1 MAIRR
6 KQDEPASDA
15 VGRLDPDRW
24 SSFDLYA
31 QPLKF
36 DETLSAALLQCRH
49 ASTIPVGPLDQHEPL
64 ACCKAKADMSIIS
77 VSRCARATTPQGR
90 SATRI
95 ESATPDDWRAL
106 WALEAAAFAG
116 DRISARSWRALLA
129 SPSATIIV
137 ARDSS
142 AGASRIAGAA
152 VILQRA
158 NTSVARLY
166 SIAVAPHAR
175 GRGVSAALLE
185 EAAQRMRDAGAAV
198 LRLETR
204 VDNVPAQHL
213 FSRSGFVERGRRPA
227 YYEDG
232 EDALLYQK
240 SLWSLGAA
248 GRDAALDAPYY
259 GQTLDFTC
267 GPCALLMAM
276 AALDANTVLER
287 AEEIRIWREATT
299 VFMAAGHGGCGPHGL
314 ALAAER
320 RGFRATVYAPAGKAM
335 FVESVRDVRKKEVIE
350 LVEADFRSALAATQ
364 AIVVAAS
371 MSAAQLVDHLHQG
384 RVPIVLISLWRLHGE
399 KGPHWVVVT
408 GFDGHVFRILDPM
421 VAPTTGDPPMTITV
435 DEFHRITRYGR
446 RRQTAAVVLG
456 KEY

>member
-1 MAIRR
+1 M
-6 KQDEPASDA
+6 
-15 VGRLDPDRW
+15 
-24 SSFDLYA
+24 
-31 QPLKF
+31 
-36 DETLSAALLQCRH
+36 LLESVH
-49 ASTIPVGPLDQHEPL
+49 ASTIRVRPLDQPEPL
-64 ACCKAKADMSIIS
+64 ACCKAKADMSVIS
-77 VSRCARATTPQGR
+77 VSRHQRPTTRQNPG
-90 SATRI
+90 STRI
-95 ESATPDDWRAL
+95 EPAASEDWQAL
-106 WALEAAAFAG
+106 SDLEAAAFAG

-129 SPSATIIV
+129 SPSATVTV

-142 AGASRIAGAA
+142 SGKSRIVGAA

-158 NTSVARLY
+158 RTSVARLY

-175 GRGVSAALLE
+175 GRGVSAYLLE
-185 EAAQRMRDAGAAV
+185 DAAQRMRDAGAAV

-204 VDNVPAQHL
+204 VDNVAAQHL
-213 FSRSGFVERGRRPA
+213 FARGGFVERGRKPA

-248 GRDAALDAPYY
+248 ERDAALNAPYY

-276 AALDANTVLER
+276 AALDADTVLDR

-320 RGFRATVYAPAGKAM
+320 RGFRATVHAPAGKAM
-335 FVESVRDVRKKEVIE
+335 FIESVRDARKKEVIE
-350 LVEADFRSALAATQ
+350 LVEADFRAALAATQ
-364 AIVVAAS
+364 ATLVSAS
-371 MSAAQLVDHLHQG
+371 MSAAQLVDHLRQG

-421 VAPTTGDPPMTITV
+421 VAPTAGDPHMTITV

-446 RRQTAAVVLG
+446 RRQTAAVVIS
-456 KEY
+456 KEK

>member
-1 MAIRR
+1 
-6 KQDEPASDA
+6 
-15 VGRLDPDRW
+15 
-24 SSFDLYA
+24 
-31 QPLKF
+31 
-36 DETLSAALLQCRH
+36 
-49 ASTIPVGPLDQHEPL
+49 
-64 ACCKAKADMSIIS
+64 MSIIS
-77 VSRCARATTPQGR
+77 VSRPARP
-90 SATRI
+90 ATRQNPGPTHI
-95 ESATPDDWRAL
+95 EQAASEDWQEL
-106 WALEAAAFAG
+106 SDLEAAAFAG

-129 SPSATIIV
+129 SPSATVTV
-137 ARDSS
+137 ARDSCS
-142 AGASRIAGAA
+142 GKPHIVGAA

-158 NTSVARLY
+158 TTSVARLY

-175 GRGVSAALLE
+175 GRGVSACLLE
-185 EAAQRMRDAGAAV
+185 DATRRMRDAGAAV

-204 VDNVPAQHL
+204 ADNVAAQHM
-213 FSRSGFVERGRRPA
+213 FDRSGFAARGRKAA

-240 SLWSLGAA
+240 SLWNLGAA
-248 GRDAALDAPYY
+248 DRDAALNAPYY

-276 AALDANTVLER
+276 AALDADTVLDR

-320 RGFRATVYAPAGKAM
+320 RGFRAMVYAPAGKAM
-335 FVESVRDVRKKEVIE
+335 FVDSVRDVRKKEVIE
-350 LVEADFRSALAATQ
+350 LVETEFRSALAATQ
-364 AIVVAAS
+364 ATFVSAS

-384 RVPIVLISLWRLHGE
+384 RAPIVLISLWRLHGE

-408 GFDGHVFRILDPM
+408 GFDGHAFRILDPM
-421 VAPTTGDPPMTITV
+421 LAPATGDPHMTITV

-446 RRQTAAVVLG
+446 RRQTAAVVIS

>member
-1 MAIRR
+1 MSAIT
-6 KQDEPASDA
+6 
-15 VGRLDPDRW
+15 V
-24 SSFDLYA
+24 
-31 QPLKF
+31 
-36 DETLSAALLQCRH
+36 T
-49 ASTIPVGPLDQHEPL
+49 
-64 ACCKAKADMSIIS
+64 
-77 VSRCARATTPQGR
+77 R
-90 SATRI
+90 SARVTSGPNRGSVRI
-95 ESATPDDWRAL
+95 ELAASQDWRAL
-106 WALEAAAFAG
+106 AELEKAAFPG
-116 DRISARSWRALLA
+116 DRISPRSWRSFRA
-129 SPSATIIV
+129 SQSAVVTVARGTSPGDQPSAII
-137 ARDSS
+137 
-142 AGASRIAGAA
+142 GAA
-152 VILQRA
+152 VVLQRA
-158 NTSVARLY
+158 RTSVARLY
-166 SIAVAPHAR
+166 SIAITRSAR

-185 EAAQRMRDAGAAV
+185 DATRRMRDAGAAV

-204 VDNVPAQHL
+204 LDNLAAQRL
-213 FSRSGFVERGRRPA
+213 FARNGFIPRGRKAA

-232 EDALLYQK
+232 QDALLYQK
-240 SLWSLGAA
+240 SLWNLGSAEH
-248 GRDAALDAPYY
+248 DAALSAPYY

-276 AALDANTVLER
+276 AALDSTTVLDR

-320 RGFRATVYAPAGKAM
+320 RGFRATVYAPGGKAM
-335 FVESVRDVRKKEVIE
+335 FVDSVRDTRKKEVIQ
-350 LVEADFRSALAATQ
+350 LVEADFRSALATTAATL
-364 AIVVAAS
+364 VSAS

-421 VAPTTGDPPMTITV
+421 VAPAAGDPHMTITV

-446 RRQTAAVVLG
+446 RRQTAAVVIG